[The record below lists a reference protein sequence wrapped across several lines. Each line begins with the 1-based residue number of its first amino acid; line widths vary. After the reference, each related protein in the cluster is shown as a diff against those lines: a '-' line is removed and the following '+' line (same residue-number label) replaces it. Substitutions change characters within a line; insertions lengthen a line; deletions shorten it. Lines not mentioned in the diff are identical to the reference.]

1 MHLPP
6 LAEFFLERVFP
17 FICSPEYDAPIFFT
31 TDEFVADQC
40 MRDNQ
45 SNRFSHG
52 SVTQRVGLWYIRACT
67 LFVISPHFVSLPSH
81 AFEIYRARNLFWP
94 SPSSPYFLFYL
105 SFLSVYLSPPRGPQS
120 QLYAQFFSL
129 TMLEEGKTLQDFHQR
144 VERDCL
150 PTFMRGLCYWP
161 LVGVVN
167 FKFVPVVNRP
177 GVSSI
182 AGLFW
187 SIYLSHRA
195 NSEMEDDDMVEVVE
209 TLGRATV
216 VRPLE
221 ESARPSSAAAA
232 AIAPAMA
239 AEPLS
244 PADVGNEPSPS
255 SSDIAVLA
263 GGLAGGSV
271 AGSDARRGKEARAAG
286 VVGGVTA
293 TDRRG
298 VVDVRGANGVVGAVA
313 TAEAEAAAKAGE
325 AGETTPGRT
334 RRKRKVVRRTTVV
347 SY

>member
-1 MHLPP
+1 DTGEEFEWDHKRSMRMGFTGAFVVTPMSFTWNLF
-6 LAEFFLERVFP
+6 AEWWAP
-17 FICSPEYDAPIFFT
+17 GTTWKAICKKQL
-31 TDEFVADQC
+31 VAA
-40 MRDNQ
+40 
-45 SNRFSHG
+45 
-52 SVTQRVGLWYIRACT
+52 SVT
-67 LFVISPHFVSLPSH
+67 LPM
-81 AFEIYRARNLFWP
+81 
-94 SPSSPYFLFYL
+94 
-105 SFLSVYLSPPRGPQS
+105 
-120 QLYAQFFSL
+120 LYAQFFSL

-293 TDRRG
+293 
-298 VVDVRGANGVVGAVA
+298 
-313 TAEAEAAAKAGE
+313 
-325 AGETTPGRT
+325 
-334 RRKRKVVRRTTVV
+334 
-347 SY
+347 